1 MDEAIK
7 KYRKIIIVTGGT
19 KGIGYAT
26 AKKFLEMG
34 NTVVIA
40 SNYHGQETDNI
51 ISELKK
57 VGDASFVSCNVA
69 KKEECENVV
78 KYAIEKYGQ
87 VDVLANVAGIVGKRV
102 SFLDNDLSDTE
113 NVINVNIMGTLNI
126 SYFVAKEM
134 VKRKYGVVINVG
146 SICGFMANTEAVG
159 YHASKGGVKMATQSM
174 ARELG
179 VEGIRVLSIAP
190 AWVNTG
196 MIEQEIADFAGKMH
210 LKGRVIEP
218 VEIANAIYL
227 MSLDEASAI
236 NGTTIMVDDGY
247 TSFKGLDIEKIN

>member
-1 MDEAIK
+1 MGETIK
-7 KYRKIIIVTGGT
+7 NYGKVVVVTGGT

-26 AKKFLEMG
+26 TKKFLEMG
-34 NTVVIA
+34 NAVIVA
-40 SNYHGQETDNI
+40 SNYHGQETDDI
-51 ISELKK
+51 MAELEDIGE
-57 VGDASFVSCNVA
+57 VSFVTCNVA

-87 VDVLANVAGIVGKRV
+87 VDVLANVGGIVGKRV
-102 SFLDNDLSDTE
+102 SFLENDLADTE
-113 NVINVNIMGTLNI
+113 NVINVNLMGTLNM
-126 SYFVAKEM
+126 SYFAAKEM
-134 VKRKYGVVINVG
+134 AKRKYGVIINVG
-146 SICGFMANTEAVG
+146 SICGFIANSEAVG
-159 YHASKGGVKMATQSM
+159 YHASKGGVKMATQAL

-196 MIEQEIADFAGKMH
+196 MMEQEIADFGGKMH
-210 LKGRVIEP
+210 LKGRIIEP

-236 NGTTIMVDDGY
+236 NGTTVMADDGY
-247 TSFKGLDIEKIN
+247 SSFKGLEIERLN